1 MIDLLLNINS
11 KVEFKGSAKDVSSYA
26 CNVSC
31 KKNGAIWATF
41 ENSVI
46 HNQFCQRSK
55 FHISHMLYKKVNA
68 FEKHNLALDKFK
80 IKFLIV
86 FLIGL
91 IYGYLSTGFFQSSL
105 HAKSSPLT
113 VLRFKIR

>member
-11 KVEFKGSAKDVSSYA
+11 KVEFKGSAKDVSSYG

-91 IYGYLSTGFFQSSL
+91 YGYLSTVFFQSSL
-105 HAKSSPLT
+105 HAKLSPLT
-113 VLRFKIR
+113 VLRFEIR